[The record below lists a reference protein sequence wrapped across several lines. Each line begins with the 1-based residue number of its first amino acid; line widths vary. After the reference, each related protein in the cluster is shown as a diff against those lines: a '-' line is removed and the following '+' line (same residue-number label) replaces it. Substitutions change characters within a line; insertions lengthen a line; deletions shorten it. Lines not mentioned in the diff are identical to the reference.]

1 MPLDLTGAKDDIDT
15 RLNLNLPDGI
25 SVVGEQTVN
34 VVVGISAIEGSLT
47 LNDRLVEMVNLDP
60 KLVAEISPQRVTLIL
75 SGPLPLLDRLQS
87 GDTRITL
94 DLGGLS
100 AGTYQLT
107 PKIELA
113 LSDLRV
119 ESVLPG
125 TIEVTISP
133 APTQTPIPKK

>member
-1 MPLDLTGAKDDIDT
+1 M
-15 RLNLNLPDGI
+15 RVNLNLPEGI
-25 SVVGEQTVN
+25 SVVGDQTVN
-34 VVVGISAIEGSLT
+34 VVVGVSAIEGSLT
-47 LNDRLVEMVNLDP
+47 INDVRSRWSIWIRNWSRDLAATGEDHP
-60 KLVAEISPQRVTLIL
+60 FRPAAGARPAEGRGLRVI
-75 SGPLPLLDRLQS
+75 
-87 GDTRITL
+87 I

-107 PKIELA
+107 PRVELA

-125 TIEVTISP
+125 SIEVIISL